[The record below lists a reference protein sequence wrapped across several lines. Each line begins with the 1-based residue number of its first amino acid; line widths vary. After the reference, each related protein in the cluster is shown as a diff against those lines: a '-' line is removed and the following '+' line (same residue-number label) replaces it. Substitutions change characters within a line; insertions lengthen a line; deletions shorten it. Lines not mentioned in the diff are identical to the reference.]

1 MKFHFAIV
9 ISVLLVVLTQVNA
22 IGHKCKYH
30 VKANGK
36 ESCFDIGSAH
46 IKDFNKRLMYHLQRL
61 NAAIPCDGV
70 NNIKKNTLVCIG
82 KYNDKTHKKTLGEYK
97 VKAGVLCKTVAKKI
111 GHDIEVLDRFNSET
125 FAPYGICSVLELHKE
140 KGGDVIIEYRTDGN
154 YKPDFSKSKDLTN
167 SKSKIVY

>member
-61 NAAIPCDGV
+61 NA
-70 NNIKKNTLVCIG
+70 G
-82 KYNDKTHKKTLGEYK
+82 KYNKHFLTYILINYHIKK
-97 VKAGVLCKTVAKKI
+97 KKKKKKKKNKI
-111 GHDIEVLDRFNSET
+111 FINF
-125 FAPYGICSVLELHKE
+125 FFF
-140 KGGDVIIEYRTDGN
+140 
-154 YKPDFSKSKDLTN
+154 FS
-167 SKSKIVY
+167 